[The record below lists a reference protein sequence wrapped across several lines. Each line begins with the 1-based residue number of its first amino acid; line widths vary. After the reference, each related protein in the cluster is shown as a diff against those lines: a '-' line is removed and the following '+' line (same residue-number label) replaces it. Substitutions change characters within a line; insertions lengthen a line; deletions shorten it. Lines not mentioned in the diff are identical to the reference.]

1 MMMQCLK
8 YKGKELFKMY
18 LTWTKYEAKKLT
30 RLGEKH
36 GKTLLNIS
44 KCLNDDA
51 IKHPNK
57 KVTSTSLK
65 S

>member
-1 MMMQCLK
+1 MQCSK

-30 RLGEKH
+30 RLGKKH
-36 GKTLLNIS
+36 GKTLLNRS
-44 KCLNDDA
+44 KCSNDDA
-51 IKHPNK
+51 TDHPGK
-57 KVTSTSLK
+57 RVASTSLK

>member
-1 MMMQCLK
+1 
-8 YKGKELFKMY
+8 MY